1 MSERNRK
8 LRDGLK
14 ANLEDAITDSTNA
27 ASAVNVGGKGKRT
40 SVSSRQRVVHRDGV
54 TTTTT
59 EIREERT
66 TDTEGR

>member
-1 MSERNRK
+1 MKERPR
-8 LRDGLK
+8 LQDELK
-14 ANLEDAITDSTNA
+14 EKIKDAVAQSTNVA
-27 ASAVNVGGKGKRT
+27 AAVNVGGKSKRT

-59 EIREERT
+59 ETREERT